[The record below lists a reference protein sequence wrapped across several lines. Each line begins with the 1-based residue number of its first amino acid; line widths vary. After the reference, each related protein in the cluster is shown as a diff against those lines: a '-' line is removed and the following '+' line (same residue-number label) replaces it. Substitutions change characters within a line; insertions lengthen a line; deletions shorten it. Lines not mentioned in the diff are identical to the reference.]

1 MNLLNFMKTTSNEK
15 IEQAPDND
23 IDFAA
28 EIAKLEKICFPV
40 DFWSEE
46 SVKSS
51 LQRADILYGLEFSEG
66 KAIGYYLAAAS
77 FEEGELYRIAILPEY
92 RGQGLGK
99 ILMEKFLH
107 RLPKDT
113 QKVFLE
119 VRESN
124 KAAIGLYEKFGFIK
138 ISTRKNYYENKN
150 GKENGLIFLLDI
162 KM

>member
-1 MNLLNFMKTTSNEK
+1 MKTTSNEITK
-15 IEQAPDND
+15 QTPEKEINYT
-23 IDFAA
+23 A
-28 EIAKLEKICFPV
+28 EIAKLEKICFPD

-66 KAIGYYLAAAS
+66 KAIGYFLAAAS
-77 FEEGELYRIAILPEY
+77 FEEGELYRIAVLPEY
-92 RGQGLGK
+92 RGQGVGK
-99 ILMEKFLH
+99 ILMKKFL
-107 RLPKDT
+107 RSLPKDT

-124 KAAIGLYEKFGFIK
+124 KSAIGLYEKFGFTK

-150 GKENGLIFLLDI
+150 GKENGLIFLKETTAQLLL
-162 KM
+162 